1 MKNIIMTIGLAA
13 MVTTSAMGMTSDDL
27 RVRNLDVQR
36 PTEQTLRV
44 VMDLVPRD
52 FNIKYNQDVRITPVI
67 RQQNG
72 NIEKKLPSVTFAGR
86 NAYYYDLRDSDVR
99 NLYKRNS
106 KQTVNYSEDV
116 AYEPWMEHSTL
127 DFECVTGCCGNEQT
141 SMVPMAVMDYA
152 KPVFS
157 PEMTYIQPA
166 AVSSKLFNLEGQA
179 FINFPVNKTQIF
191 PDYMTNPEELKKILD
206 TIDAVR
212 DNKDAKVKKIS
223 LCGYASPEGPYA
235 NNVRLA
241 EGRTVALR
249 EYVRKQY
256 EFPENLFS
264 VSSVPEDWKGLREAV
279 AKSELADKD
288 QIIEF
293 IDSDYPIEKRND
305 RLRQLF
311 PDTYP
316 YLLKYVYPGLRHTDY
331 VVNYEVRKYTDIDE
345 IRRVLKT
352 RPQNLSLNEFFLAA
366 QSYEPGTKEYN
377 EVFDVAVRMYPKD
390 PVANINAA
398 MSAIDRGDLVGAQA
412 FLDRVQGNPQ
422 ADYARGILAAKK
434 GDYQNAL
441 SILDR
446 VNTPQARNA
455 IDQINKILN
464 YKGAVD
470 FNVGK

>member
-1 MKNIIMTIGLAA
+1 M
-13 MVTTSAMGMTSDDL
+13 
-27 RVRNLDVQR
+27 
-36 PTEQTLRV
+36 
-44 VMDLVPRD
+44 
-52 FNIKYNQDVRITPVI
+52 
-67 RQQNG
+67 
-72 NIEKKLPSVTFAGR
+72 
-86 NAYYYDLRDSDVR
+86 
-99 NLYKRNS
+99 
-106 KQTVNYSEDV
+106 
-116 AYEPWMEHSTL
+116 
-127 DFECVTGCCGNEQT
+127 
-141 SMVPMAVMDYA
+141 
-152 KPVFS
+152 
-157 PEMTYIQPA
+157 
-166 AVSSKLFNLEGQA
+166 
-179 FINFPVNKTQIF
+179 
-191 PDYMTNPEELKKILD
+191 
-206 TIDAVR
+206 R

-316 YLLKYVYPGLRHTDY
+316 YLLKYVYSGLRHTDY

-366 QSYEPGTKEYN
+366 QSYKPGTKEYN

-412 FLDRVQGNPQ
+412 FLDRVKGNPQ

-441 SILDR
+441 DSRQGKHPAGQERHRPDQQ
-446 VNTPQARNA
+446 NPQLQGGR
-455 IDQINKILN
+455 
-464 YKGAVD
+464 
-470 FNVGK
+470 